1 MIAHRSSALVCIAI
15 ALQGL
20 GPAWAQISWTYL
32 NPDTTASSASGAIE
46 LSSGGFVMNLTT
58 RGTEPFQLIP
68 GLLQLSPDG
77 DVVRQVLV
85 DPDPDWKRLSYLI
98 IEDTV
103 NGGFD
108 LLSRP
113 LDANYNQ
120 LGWLHLKTDQ
130 DLNIIEQTTFFDDDP
145 WQMGL
150 TLTKAENGDLM
161 ILGRAARLS
170 QPQATAL
177 MLQRL
182 SPSGIL
188 QSIDM
193 LPASD
198 VFPRQF
204 IETPDGYTVL
214 FYSTSLG
221 PLGYAKVLRFDNSL
235 NYINGFALP
244 DVNGV
249 PWMPGQ
255 DSSLFVT
262 GMYGL
267 PHGGSIVAGYY
278 HPFDANWTAG
288 LMRMDSLGNL
298 EETLF
303 PADPSIRSE
312 SDQFFGLRALSDSTF
327 LWVYFESDAGL
338 EIADRFK
345 ICVVDT
351 NLNILR
357 TTVLETNY
365 PEGVMVLTSVVPT
378 SDGGLLVAGGYG
390 PLYDA
395 SAYVAKI
402 NGSTGLVEQ
411 LLTPAVH
418 LYPNPGSAFTVQCDA
433 PSISGADFQLFDTH
447 GRLARQ
453 TTLQTDRTVIDAN
466 DLATGLYHYRVLDRK
481 GQLIANG
488 KWMRE

>member
-1 MIAHRSSALVCIAI
+1 MSFRTVLRLVALALGIQLTCPVPGQVSWTFLDADTSGSSAV
-15 ALQGL
+15 
-20 GPAWAQISWTYL
+20 ST
-32 NPDTTASSASGAIE
+32 IE
-46 LSSGGFVMNLTT
+46 LAGGGCIMYLPRSGQAAW
-58 RGTEPFQLIP
+58 EIIP
-68 GLLQLSPDG
+68 NLLQLNADG
-77 DVVRQVLV
+77 NVIREAELDLDTTWR
-85 DPDPDWKRLSYLI
+85 RSGFFI
-98 IEDTV
+98 FEDTI
-103 NGGFD
+103 NGGFN
-108 LLSRP
+108 LLGGA
-113 LDANYNQ
+113 LDANFNP
-120 LGWLHLKTDQ
+120 LGWIHLRTDA
-130 DLNIIEQTTFFDDDP
+130 DLNIVEQTNFFEEDP
-145 WQMGL
+145 WRIGGASTIAM
-150 TLTKAENGDLM
+150 NGDFMFLAE
-161 ILGRAARLS
+161 AARLS
-170 QPQATAL
+170 QPQVKYL
-177 MLQRL
+177 MLERWA
-182 SPSGIL
+182 PSGSL
-188 QSIDM
+188 QSTNMI
-193 LPASD
+193 PVNNA
-198 VFPRQF
+198 FIRQF
-204 IETPDGYTVL
+204 VETSEGYTAL

-221 PLGYAKVLRFDNSL
+221 PPGYAKVLRFDNSL

-278 HPFDANWTAG
+278 DSFDADWAAG

-312 SDQFFGLRALSDSTF
+312 SLPFGLKALSDSTF
-327 LWVYFESDAGL
+327 LWVYFENDEGIEL
-338 EIADRFK
+338 ADRFK

-351 NLNILR
+351 ALTILR
-357 TTVLETNY
+357 TTILETDY
-365 PEGVMVLTSVVPT
+365 PESTTYLTDVIPT
-378 SDGGLLVAGGYG
+378 QDGGYLVAGAKG
-390 PLYDA
+390 PLGDVR
-395 SAYVAKI
+395 AYVAKI